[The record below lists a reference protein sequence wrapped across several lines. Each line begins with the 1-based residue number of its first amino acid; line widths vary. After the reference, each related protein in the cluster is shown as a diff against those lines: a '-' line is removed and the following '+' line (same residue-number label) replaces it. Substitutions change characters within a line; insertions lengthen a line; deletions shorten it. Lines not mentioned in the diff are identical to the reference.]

1 MNKGVIILFVV
12 VIIGCVVT
20 PLTSASDRIYDGTI
34 VGINHDNELPVEIT
48 YRYSRRRN
56 ITVTAGICDGLS
68 LDDLKMGMA
77 VKWTSLGGGLYMI
90 VGPIPETPHN
100 EPPNDETPDNETPP
114 SNGDTIAKITIQVEN
129 ARGESLTFELSN
141 DDWRLDD
148 ADLEINLRRNVSVLL
163 KEPSQEKTVMFV
175 THISLDSKPLLKA
188 CIDKSKFNVWG
199 WNYVFPDFPA
209 RGDYFNYQTP
219 DSMVSEKLKGFEE
232 LGFRNVLYVDPT
244 ECDRSISGR
253 WSDSVV
259 ESGDWWSLMT
269 LDPSKSWYHY
279 IKAGMLGLTE
289 RFPSIDGF
297 AIDRLD
303 RCRNEQEELW
313 AARLLDEVRQEA
325 GIPVKYVMNTLQPWM
340 TDLASRAVFI
350 GSDGVDTEKVHLTR
364 TIENYGRLATHTETG
379 RFYIN
384 PYMGKTDEELIEDFE
399 VILEAH
405 DFVFMDDYYLRLIDS
420 IFPD

>member
-1 MNKGVIILFVV
+1 MNKGVIILFVA
-12 VIIGCVVT
+12 VIIGSVVT

-34 VGINHDNELPVEIT
+34 VGITPDNERPVEIT

-56 ITVTAGICDGLS
+56 ITVTARICDGLT
-68 LDDLKMGMA
+68 LDDLEMGMA

-90 VGPIPETPHN
+90 VGPIPETPHD
-100 EPPNDETPDNETPP
+100 EPPNDETPP
-114 SNGDTIAKITIQVEN
+114 SNGDVIVKITVQVEN

-141 DDWRLDD
+141 DDWCLDD

-163 KEPSQEKTVMFV
+163 EEPNHEKTVMFI
-175 THISLDSKPLLKA
+175 THVSLDSKPLLEA
-188 CIDKSKFNVWG
+188 CIDESKFNVWG
-199 WNYVFPDFPA
+199 WNYVLPDFPA
-209 RGDYFNYQTP
+209 WGDYFSYQTP
-219 DSMVSEKLKGFEE
+219 DSKVSEKLKGFEE

-253 WSDSVV
+253 WSDSVL

-269 LDPSKSWYHY
+269 LDPSKSWYQY
-279 IKAGMLGLTE
+279 IKAGMLELTE

-325 GIPVKYVMNTLQPWM
+325 GIPIKYVMNTLQPWM
-340 TDLASRAVFI
+340 TELASRAVFI
-350 GSDGVDTEKVHLTR
+350 GSDGVDTEEAHLTR
-364 TIENYGRLATHTETG
+364 TIQDYEGLAAHTETG

-384 PYMGKTDEELIEDFE
+384 PYMGKTDEALIEDFE
-399 VILEAH
+399 AILEAH
-405 DFVFMDDYYLRLIDS
+405 DFVFMDDYYLRLLDS